1 MLPHLLCQ
9 DLCSLNPGVDRL
21 AYSVI
26 WQMNEDGE
34 VCEDAAPWFGRTVIR
49 SCAKL
54 DYGVVQEM
62 IEGRITE
69 ENCNEMFLRLPAH
82 QQPSAPHT
90 PLQVVRDCLMMNR
103 IAQARRKWRY
113 DGGAL
118 SLQKAKLNF
127 VLGADGMPL
136 SFSSF
141 VAKDSNK
148 LVEEYMLLANQLV
161 AQQLVVGVRNLALLR
176 RHPPPVENR
185 INECAEMVNSLG
197 YEFSAQSAGSIF
209 RSLQALR
216 QQTRGKINVG
226 EAVELLCTR
235 PFLPAEYFN
244 VSEMPRAMWRHYAL
258 NMDMYT
264 HFTSPIRRYAD
275 VMVHR
280 LLSCT
285 LDGSLP
291 RPTAE
296 DVSRIAKHC
305 NHQKMASRKA
315 QDQSSKVFLALLLK
329 DRPMVVQAVVVGLGP
344 GSFSVAVPDL
354 GLEKRLVL
362 EELDLESFKLLN
374 AKGAKNHNGRAEANP
389 DSASVK
395 AAERLYLEWENGAVQ
410 EFGILDPV
418 YVRLSMRRNPID
430 VVFTLLPPNDA
441 DIANAYQSHI
451 SQEQLRAQLSEQMV
465 LSEPIEQTDD

>member
-1 MLPHLLCQ
+1 
-9 DLCSLNPGVDRL
+9 
-21 AYSVI
+21 
-26 WQMNEDGE
+26 
-34 VCEDAAPWFGRTVIR
+34 
-49 SCAKL
+49 
-54 DYGVVQEM
+54 
-62 IEGRITE
+62 
-69 ENCNEMFLRLPAH
+69 
-82 QQPSAPHT
+82 
-90 PLQVVRDCLMMNR
+90 
-103 IAQARRKWRY
+103 
-113 DGGAL
+113 
-118 SLQKAKLNF
+118 
-127 VLGADGMPL
+127 
-136 SFSSF
+136 
-141 VAKDSNK
+141 
-148 LVEEYMLLANQLV
+148 
-161 AQQLVVGVRNLALLR
+161 
-176 RHPPPVENR
+176 
-185 INECAEMVNSLG
+185 
-197 YEFSAQSAGSIF
+197 
-209 RSLQALR
+209 
-216 QQTRGKINVG
+216 
-226 EAVELLCTR
+226 
-235 PFLPAEYFN
+235 
-244 VSEMPRAMWRHYAL
+244 MPRAMWRHYAL